1 MGTIQQSVNN
11 ALVTGTA
18 LASLNPGL
26 QQKAKDRTELKKL
39 DSQKQLIEKRF
50 ENVMKEFHKN
60 PTNTAIKDEAD
71 VLIDKISDNIS
82 QRYDIDPSEENADD
96 YFNMLTQRIE
106 YNNQQKAKEAQ
117 IASERQAALRKKQ
130 KEEFTRNRLNRMNTS
145 LGVKVGDLPE
155 NIRRQVEAAYNNNGG
170 NK

>member
-26 QQKAKDRTELKKL
+26 QQKAKDRTELRKL
-39 DSQKQLIEKRF
+39 DSQKELLEKRF
-50 ENVMKEFHKN
+50 ENVEKEFLRN
-60 PTNTAIKDEAD
+60 PTNAAIKDEAD

-96 YFNMLTQRIE
+96 YFNMLRTRIE
-106 YNNQQKAKEAQ
+106 YNDQQKAKEAQ

-145 LGVKVGDLPE
+145 LGVQVGDLPE